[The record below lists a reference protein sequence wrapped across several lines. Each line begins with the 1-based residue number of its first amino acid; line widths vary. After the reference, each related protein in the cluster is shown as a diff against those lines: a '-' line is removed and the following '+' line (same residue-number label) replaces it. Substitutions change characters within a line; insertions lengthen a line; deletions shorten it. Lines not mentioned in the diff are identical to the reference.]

1 MQRFVI
7 GEQESGYIEAKALED
22 FLKMQFGSDKNYDI
36 KVRLHSIIMYK
47 NTEAADCEAEE

>member
-7 GEQESGYIEAKALED
+7 GEQESGYIEEKALED

-36 KVRLHSIIMYK
+36 KV
-47 NTEAADCEAEE
+47 

>member
-36 KVRLHSIIMYK
+36 KVRLHSMIIYK
-47 NTEAADCEAEE
+47 DTEAADYEAEE